1 MLLQNRLLL
10 VTSLL
15 LFQVVATSQ
24 DNRPQPYEDTEA
36 YQVYSAIIP
45 PGWLVRIAKAKALVI
60 QAETDAGFR
69 MCLEPDAES
78 KKIIGTAI
86 ADYLKVNKK
95 TWLIQKNI
103 KLEMPYQII
112 DKEKV
117 NSIFKNE
124 SWNEFNNQYPDAKG
138 FIKLSAVGYN
148 PEKTVAVVYS
158 GWRCGIRCG
167 GGEYHVLQKKD
178 GKWIPLTWSG
188 SNCAWR
194 A

>member
-15 LFQVVATSQ
+15 LFPLVATSQ
-24 DNRPQPYEDTEA
+24 VNRPQPYEDTEA

-45 PGWLVRIAKAKALVI
+45 PGWLVRIAKAKTLVI
-60 QAETDAGFR
+60 QAETDPGLR

-112 DKEKV
+112 DNEKV
-117 NSIFKNE
+117 NSIFKNG
-124 SWNEFNNQYPDAKG
+124 SWNNFNNQYPDAKG
-138 FIKLSAVGYN
+138 YITLSAVGFN
-148 PEKTVAVVYS
+148 SEKTVAVVYS
-158 GWRCGIRCG
+158 GWGCGIRCG

-178 GKWIPLTWSG
+178 GKWIPLGWSG

-194 A
+194 S